1 MPREE
6 EEDGEEEG
14 HQTQPLQFDSSDDDD
29 VPLLSMGKRG
39 RTEGSDTSPEG
50 KKRRLMIDSDD
61 DDQSDRKIYSGE
73 N

>member
-1 MPREE
+1 
-6 EEDGEEEG
+6 
-14 HQTQPLQFDSSDDDD
+14 
-29 VPLLSMGKRG
+29 MGKRG

-61 DDQSDRKIYSGE
+61 DDLSDGKTSSGE